1 MKFKN
6 KIVLGTMKLK
16 KYFKNSKELSKFLDY
31 AHTKGIRQLHISNE
45 YSSYKLIKKIF
56 SKISKKKFTLII
68 KLAEPKKDQIK
79 FNLKRF
85 ERKVIRYRQDLG
97 EKHNYIIQYVNRY
110 RCNNDVEYLNY
121 EQRTFDAIKNTINK
135 FKSEQII
142 KNFYFFPYF
151 INESKIKKHNFID
164 GISVYR
170 NLNEKKN
177 DNYAKKNNFKIIAM
191 RVFGGNKKILN
202 KKNYKKLLLFNIKN
216 KLVKKVIIGANN
228 TSQLND
234 LLKLC

>member
-1 MKFKN
+1 MKFRN

-45 YSSYKLIKKIF
+45 YSSYNQIKKIL

-68 KLAEPKKDQIK
+68 KLAEPKKDEIK

-85 ERKVIRYRQDLG
+85 EQKIIKYRKDLG
-97 EKHNYIIQYVNRY
+97 KKHNYIIQHVNRY
-110 RCNNDVEYLNY
+110 RCNNDKEYLNY
-121 EQRTFDAIKNTINK
+121 EQKTFDAIENTVNK
-135 FKSEQII
+135 LKSEQLI

-151 INESKIKKHNFID
+151 INKSKINKHNFID

-170 NLNEKKN
+170 NLNEKNN
-177 DNYAKKNNFKIIAM
+177 DSYAKKNNFKIIAM
-191 RVFGGNKKILN
+191 RVFGGSKKILN
-202 KKNYKKLLLFNIKN
+202 KKNYKKLLLFNIKS

-228 TSQLND
+228 TTQLNE
-234 LLKLC
+234 LLNSC